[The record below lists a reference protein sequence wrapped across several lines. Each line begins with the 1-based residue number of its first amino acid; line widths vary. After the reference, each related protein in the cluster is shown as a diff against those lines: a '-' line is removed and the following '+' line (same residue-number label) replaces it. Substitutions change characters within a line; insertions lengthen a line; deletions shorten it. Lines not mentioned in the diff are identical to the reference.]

1 MQVKLNED
9 GYVNS
14 YAEIGGLLD
23 GVEIEPPDDLDHF
36 EVNFKAYKANN
47 GILTYDEG
55 KDTILKSEAYLADL
69 RNQRQYHCFPYIN
82 RGELWYE
89 TLSETEVEELD
100 AWYKAWLDV
109 TETFVIPEKPVWL
122 I

>member
-1 MQVKLNED
+1 MQVRLNED
-9 GYVNS
+9 GFVNS

-36 EVNFKAYKANN
+36 EVNFKAYKADN
-47 GILTYDEG
+47 GILIYDEG
-55 KDTILKSEAYLADL
+55 KDTILKSEAYIADL
-69 RNQRQYHCFPYIN
+69 RNQRQYQCFPYIN

-89 TLSETEVEELD
+89 TLSETEVAELD

-109 TETFVIPEKPVWL
+109 TETLVIPEKPAWL

>member
-1 MQVKLNED
+1 MQVRLNED

-14 YAEIGGLLD
+14 YAEIGGLLG
-23 GVEIEPPDDLDHF
+23 GVEIEAPDDIDHF
-36 EVNFKAYKANN
+36 EVNFKAYKADN
-47 GILTYDEG
+47 GILIYDDE
-55 KDTILKSEAYLADL
+55 KDTILKSEAHIADL
-69 RNQRQYHCFPYIN
+69 RSQRQYQCFPYIN

-89 TLSETEVEELD
+89 TLSETEVAELD

-109 TETFVIPEKPVWL
+109 TETLVIPEKPAWL

>member
-1 MQVKLNED
+1 MQVRLNED
-9 GYVNS
+9 GFVNS

-36 EVNFKAYKANN
+36 EVNFKAYKADN
-47 GILTYDEG
+47 GILIYDEG
-55 KDTILKSEAYLADL
+55 KDAILKSEAYIADL
-69 RNQRQYHCFPYIN
+69 RNQRQYQCFPYIN

-89 TLSETEVEELD
+89 TLSETEVAELD

-109 TETFVIPEKPVWL
+109 TETLVIPEKPAWL